1 MSSLLALVELSVI
14 VIVFGFTLLRP
25 SNTAA
30 FSRLAAY
37 FRALARRRTLS
48 IVSVGLF
55 VLVARVSLIPLLGI
69 PQPRWHDEY
78 SYLLAADTFA
88 HGLITNP
95 PHPMWIHFETFH
107 VIQHPTYMSM
117 YPPLQGIVLAIGQRL
132 GHPWIG
138 QLLVSAAMCSAICWM
153 LQGWLPLDWALF
165 GATLAALRLAIM
177 SYWMNTYWAASVVAL
192 AGALLIG
199 AWPRCRRRRS
209 SASALVMGLALVMLA
224 NSRPFEGLLLALAL
238 VIALA
243 IQGTKGFRAAI
254 LPLLVVCFLGAL
266 ASGYFYH
273 RVTGSAFVMTYQ
285 VNRSAY
291 SRAPYFIWQAPRS
304 PLTYHNEEM
313 QRFYDREFADF
324 IQARTLPG
332 FLRRAADKIA
342 RLWAFY
348 LGPLLTLPLLALPWL
363 VRDRRLRFA
372 FFALALL
379 LAGSVF
385 EVWTSPHYLA
395 AGTGL
400 LYLVLTQALRRLQ
413 MLKTGTAM
421 ARSVMIVACVM
432 LMIRLAAIAFHA
444 PLDPPWPRGDLQRAA
459 ILAQLQRAPGQ
470 QLVIV
475 HYAPSHD
482 LDREWVYNPGD
493 LNGSKVLWA
502 RDLGETSN
510 RELIDYYAKR
520 TVWMAYPDS
529 GSVTLQPYPAR

>member
-88 HGLITNP
+88 HGRITNP

-192 AGALLIG
+192 AGALLI
-199 AWPRCRRRRS
+199 
-209 SASALVMGLALVMLA
+209 
-224 NSRPFEGLLLALAL
+224 
-238 VIALA
+238 
-243 IQGTKGFRAAI
+243 
-254 LPLLVVCFLGAL
+254 
-266 ASGYFYH
+266 
-273 RVTGSAFVMTYQ
+273 
-285 VNRSAY
+285 
-291 SRAPYFIWQAPRS
+291 
-304 PLTYHNEEM
+304 
-313 QRFYDREFADF
+313 
-324 IQARTLPG
+324 
-332 FLRRAADKIA
+332 
-342 RLWAFY
+342 
-348 LGPLLTLPLLALPWL
+348 
-363 VRDRRLRFA
+363 
-372 FFALALL
+372 
-379 LAGSVF
+379 
-385 EVWTSPHYLA
+385 
-395 AGTGL
+395 
-400 LYLVLTQALRRLQ
+400 
-413 MLKTGTAM
+413 
-421 ARSVMIVACVM
+421 
-432 LMIRLAAIAFHA
+432 
-444 PLDPPWPRGDLQRAA
+444 
-459 ILAQLQRAPGQ
+459 
-470 QLVIV
+470 
-475 HYAPSHD
+475 
-482 LDREWVYNPGD
+482 
-493 LNGSKVLWA
+493 
-502 RDLGETSN
+502 
-510 RELIDYYAKR
+510 
-520 TVWMAYPDS
+520 
-529 GSVTLQPYPAR
+529 